1 MSNIH
6 VAKVTRLMCS
16 LAIVLAVLQAHGQLP
31 LVPSGLTDHPLLAR
45 FPDSEIVEAQF
56 REDVIYTLV
65 LGGLQRKREEVVP
78 EASER
83 IRGNVTQLLYEVSQE
98 FTGDDVH
105 QFFLQQMRDKSYQ
118 PLFSCEGRACGSSNY
133 WANDIFKNRILYGP
147 ERNQFYMAMRT
158 NLGVENEPSISL
170 YIITRAN
177 RRIYAYVEVIETGG
191 ELPPIN
197 VIETNAVLSLLQ
209 EAGSVVLPGISF
221 GSDDRI
227 TGDSDVG
234 YLVELL
240 LADPNLRVYLVGHL
254 QGEEAFPLLQQRS
267 LQRAAT
273 LKQMLVDRGVESTRI
288 DAQGVGPLVPTCAV
302 SYCSER
308 IEMVLQ

>member
-1 MSNIH
+1 MSNIYT
-6 VAKVTRLMCS
+6 AKVTRLLCTVAMT
-16 LAIVLAVLQAHGQLP
+16 LVVAQANAQLP
-31 LVPSGLTDHPLLAR
+31 LVSSGLADHPLLAR

-56 REDVIYTLV
+56 REDVIHTLV
-65 LGGLQRKREEVVP
+65 LGSLQRKREEVVP

-98 FTGDDVH
+98 FTGDDVY

-118 PLFSCEGRACGSSNY
+118 SLFSCEGRACGSSNY

-147 ERNQFYMAMRT
+147 ERNQYYMAMRT

-227 TGDSDVG
+227 TADSDVN

-240 LADPNLRVYLVGHL
+240 LADPTLRVYLVGHL
-254 QGEEAFPLLQQRS
+254 QGDEAFPLLQQRS

-273 LKQMLVDRGVESTRI
+273 LKQLLIDRGVEAARI